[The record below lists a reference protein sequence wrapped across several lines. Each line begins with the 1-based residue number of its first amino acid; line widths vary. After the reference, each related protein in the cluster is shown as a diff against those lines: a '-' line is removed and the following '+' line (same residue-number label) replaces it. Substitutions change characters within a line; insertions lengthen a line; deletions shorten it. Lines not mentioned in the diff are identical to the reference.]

1 MLTEAERRLEPNRLL
16 AYLYTQL
23 DPLTRMPRRL
33 GHVLSELEQGS
44 LKIGVVHRFEWLAL
58 AGFCLAALIGLYM
71 LWKIIRTPGEL

>member
-1 MLTEAERRLEPNRLL
+1 
-16 AYLYTQL
+16 
-23 DPLTRMPRRL
+23 MPRRL